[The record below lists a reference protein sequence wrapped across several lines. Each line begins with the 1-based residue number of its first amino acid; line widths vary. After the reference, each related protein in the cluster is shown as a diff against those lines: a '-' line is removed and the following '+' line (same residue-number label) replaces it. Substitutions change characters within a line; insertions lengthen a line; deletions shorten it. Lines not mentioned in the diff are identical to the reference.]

1 MTWKLY
7 AVVSAGAFVATY
19 LVSSPPVSAPP
30 PSAASPTRPAA
41 RPTAGSDIQQLA
53 DRLQARVRSE
63 IEYREPARDP
73 FHFAPPRATR
83 PVTSSAPSVVEAP
96 PPPAAVPVLPN
107 VTLSGV
113 ATDVVDGSPK
123 RTAVLSTPAGVL
135 MLREGD
141 SVGGLYRVIAIAEDS
156 IELEATA
163 DGSRRTLRLG
173 R

>member
-1 MTWKLY
+1 M
-7 AVVSAGAFVATY
+7 
-19 LVSSPPVSAPP
+19 
-30 PSAASPTRPAA
+30 
-41 RPTAGSDIQQLA
+41 
-53 DRLQARVRSE
+53 
-63 IEYREPARDP
+63 
-73 FHFAPPRATR
+73 
-83 PVTSSAPSVVEAP
+83 VEAP
-96 PPPAAVPVLPN
+96 LPPAAVPVLPN